1 MWRSVKI
8 GDDAEE
14 EAFATFFTDAFF
26 AGALA
31 AAALLVAFVGA
42 LAAFDDAFA
51 AALGAAAFLAGA
63 FLETLVAVL
72 AIRNSFVDGECIRQQ
87 ILNNAFSQELKMAKL
102 GFRTIVRVTCRFLV
116 DKGPNAGSAPLNCAL
131 YPNSEQDAEQLE
143 FEQTS
148 LTTPLFAS
156 CLKIA

>member
-1 MWRSVKI
+1 MWRSVRI

-26 AGALA
+26 ADALV
-31 AAALLVAFVGA
+31 AAALLAAFAGAFAEA

-87 ILNNAFSQELKMAKL
+87 NLNNAFSQELKMAKL
-102 GFRTIVRVTCRFLV
+102 GFRIIVRITCRFLV
-116 DKGPNAGSAPLNCAL
+116 DEGPNAGF
-131 YPNSEQDAEQLE
+131 DTLE
-143 FEQTS
+143 
-148 LTTPLFAS
+148 LRPAS
-156 CLKIA
+156 KL